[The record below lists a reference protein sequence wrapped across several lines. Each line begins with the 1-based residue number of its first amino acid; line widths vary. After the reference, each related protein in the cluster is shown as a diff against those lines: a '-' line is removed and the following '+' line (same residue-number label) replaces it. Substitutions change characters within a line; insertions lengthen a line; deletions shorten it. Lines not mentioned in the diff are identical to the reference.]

1 MEREKFASRLGF
13 VLISAGCA
21 IGIGNVWRFPY
32 ITGQNGGGF
41 FVLFY
46 IFFLIVMGI
55 PILTME
61 FSVGRASRRSAVK
74 ACQQLEKPGQK
85 WHLHAII
92 AVAGNYLLMMFY
104 TVVTGWMLHYFYL
117 MASGHFVGAD
127 SADVESAFS
136 SMNASPQT
144 LTFWMVIVVVVGFLI
159 CSIGLKNG
167 VERITKWMML
177 ALLALIVVLAVRSI
191 TLPGAGEGLKFYLMP
206 DAEKLKDVGVGNAIV
221 AAMNQSFFTLS
232 LGIGAMAIFG
242 SYLEKKRALL
252 GEAVTVASLDTF
264 VAIASGLIIFP
275 ACFAY
280 GVNPDS
286 GPGLIFKTLPNI
298 FNSMPAGRL
307 WGSLFFVFM
316 AFAAF
321 STIIAVFENILAFWS
336 DLFGWSRKK
345 AALVNGFLLIA
356 LSMPCVLGFNVLSG
370 FEPLKAGNTIMDLE
384 DFLVSNLL
392 LPLGSLFYVVFCTCR
407 YGWGWKKFRAEANTG
422 TGLKVPEGLRKYCAY
437 VLPCIVLVIFI
448 YGLATYM

>member
-1 MEREKFASRLGF
+1 MKKSIATVALG
-13 VLISAGCA
+13 L
-21 IGIGNVWRFPY
+21 
-32 ITGQNGGGF
+32 
-41 FVLFY
+41 
-46 IFFLIVMGI
+46 
-55 PILTME
+55 
-61 FSVGRASRRSAVK
+61 AV
-74 ACQQLEKPGQK
+74 
-85 WHLHAII
+85 
-92 AVAGNYLLMMFY
+92 
-104 TVVTGWMLHYFYL
+104 
-117 MASGHFVGAD
+117 
-127 SADVESAFS
+127 
-136 SMNASPQT
+136 
-144 LTFWMVIVVVVGFLI
+144 
-159 CSIGLKNG
+159 
-167 VERITKWMML
+167 MML
-177 ALLALIVVLAVRSI
+177 ALLAIIVVLAVRSI
-191 TLPGAGEGLKFYLMP
+191 SLPGAGEGLKFYLMP
-206 DAEKLKDVGVGNAIV
+206 DAERLQEVGVGNALV

-264 VAIASGLIIFP
+264 VAICSGLIIFP

-286 GPGLIFKTLPNI
+286 GPSLIFITLPNI
-298 FNSMPAGRL
+298 FNAMPGGRV

-321 STIIAVFENILAFWS
+321 STIIAVFENILAFWA

-345 AALVNGFLLIA
+345 AALVNGILLVL
-356 LSMPCVLGFNVLSG
+356 LSLPCVLGFNVLSG

-384 DFLVSNLL
+384 DFLVSNIL

-422 TGLKVPEGLRKYCAY
+422 KGLKVPEGLRRYCAW

-448 YGLATYM
+448 YGLVTYM